1 MNAKISYEHSIKQI
15 TRRNNL
21 ALFTQVKHSAKH
33 ISEIIYGEY
42 LPLLMTGK
50 LSSQA

>member
-1 MNAKISYEHSIKQI
+1 MNAKISYEPSIKQI
-15 TRRNNL
+15 THRNNL

-42 LPLLMTGK
+42 LPLLMAGK